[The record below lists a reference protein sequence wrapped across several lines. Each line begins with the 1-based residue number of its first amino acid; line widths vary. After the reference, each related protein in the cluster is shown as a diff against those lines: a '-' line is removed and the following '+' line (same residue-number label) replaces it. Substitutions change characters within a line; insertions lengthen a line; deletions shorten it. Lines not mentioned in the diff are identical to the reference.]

1 MQYNTTLPAI
11 IVPEY
16 GRNIQRMIKFAC
28 TVENKEER
36 NLVARSIVK
45 VMGQV
50 NSQYK
55 DSEDF
60 LQKLWDHLFIIS
72 DFKLDVES
80 PFPIPEKEQLA
91 KKPRKIAYPNQRI
104 KYRHYGYS
112 IEQFIKKAS
121 EMEEGE
127 ERDAFTY
134 YIANMM
140 KKNYLTYNRDTVN
153 DELII
158 RQLHELSGKKLTLK
172 EGYKLKPSSELVT
185 KAARPNNFQKKGKKK
200 KNYRKKN

>member
-1 MQYNTTLPAI
+1 MEYNTTLPKI

-16 GRNIQRMIKFAC
+16 GRNIQRMIDFAC
-28 TVENKEER
+28 TVEDKEER
-36 NLVARSIVK
+36 NKIAKSIVK

-80 PFPIPEKEQLA
+80 PFPIPQKEQLL
-91 KKPRKIAYPNQRI
+91 KKPQKMKYPSQKI
-104 KYRHYGYS
+104 KYRHYGHS
-112 IEQFIKKAS
+112 IQQFILKAA
-121 EMEEGE
+121 EMEDGE
-127 ERDAFTY
+127 EKDSFTY

-140 KKNYLTYNRDTVN
+140 KKNYLMYNRETVG

-158 RQLHELSGKKLTLK
+158 RQLDELSEGKLQFNDDF
-172 EGYKLKPSSELVT
+172 KLKATNQLVT
-185 KAARPNNFQKKGKKK
+185 KARPNNNLKKKKK
-200 KNYRKKN
+200 KNYRKKIN